1 MEMTQIWTKL
11 MNSQLYLLG
20 LFQRLVVHLQ
30 QNMIPCME
38 NSFISS
44 SSHNT
49 RINHQ
54 MCLTYYCKYTFS
66 KSIIKTSV
74 SIHESNYFS
83 LSRCSFSLWCTF
95 IALKASIFALLMN
108 TSLLTWSYNSFCN
121 SCDLFLIFKIF
132 HKLIP
137 YQVYVGTLPWPP
149 SLPSHAPVSPTSWP
163 APQKPLW
170 WQHWS
175 LGTMSNTTFDDKV
188 EDLLISCDPTNLS
201 LISSAELILSENSSY

>member
-1 MEMTQIWTKL
+1 MLHMMLQLPSSSSSLLLLLSLAWQRQIDVESWCNIDDNCINVIVMDGNDTDLNKIDEF
-11 MNSQLYLLG
+11 STYLLG

-108 TSLLTWSYNSFCN
+108 TSLLTWSYNSLCN

-132 HKLIP
+132 HNSIP
-137 YQVYVGTLPWPP
+137 
-149 SLPSHAPVSPTSWP
+149 
-163 APQKPLW
+163 
-170 WQHWS
+170 
-175 LGTMSNTTFDDKV
+175 
-188 EDLLISCDPTNLS
+188 
-201 LISSAELILSENSSY
+201 